1 MSISSI
7 QSVKDGAT
15 SLTNRVGLGN
25 DSHYYTLRDRLGEL
39 IRTDMETANL
49 ILWLLVSG
57 AAGFLL
63 FLLIGLRAGNFLF
76 LVIFWFVLPVAFS
89 VLLTMALFLIYQ
101 VKDLCNL

>member
-1 MSISSI
+1 
-7 QSVKDGAT
+7 
-15 SLTNRVGLGN
+15 
-25 DSHYYTLRDRLGEL
+25 
-39 IRTDMETANL
+39 METANL

-63 FLLIGLRAGNFLF
+63 FLLVGLRAGDLLF
-76 LVIFWFVLPVAFS
+76 LVIFWFLLPVAFS